1 MTVRYEVSITE
12 RQGVEVMEAA
22 SITAGF
28 FVYLLASLGGISKEL
43 MEKKVA
49 ALERNG
55 EVTVIGG
62 FLGNVQYTFTAKEIT
77 TSDKEVNDGS
87 ATISTPA
94 ESSREPRER

>member
-1 MTVRYEVSITE
+1 MRYEVSITE

-28 FVYLLASLGGISKEL
+28 FIYLLASLGGIPKDL
-43 MEKKVA
+43 MEKKVT

-62 FLGNVQYTFTAKEIT
+62 FLGDVQYTFTAKEIT
-77 TSDKEVNDGS
+77 TSDKEVGNDC
-87 ATISTPA
+87 
-94 ESSREPRER
+94 SSQDR

>member
-28 FVYLLASLGGISKEL
+28 FIYLLASLGGIPKDL
-43 MEKKVA
+43 MEKKVT

-62 FLGNVQYTFTAKEIT
+62 FLGDVQYTFTAKEIT
-77 TSDKEVNDGS
+77 TSDKEVGNDC
-87 ATISTPA
+87 
-94 ESSREPRER
+94 SSQDR

>member
-28 FVYLLASLGGISKEL
+28 FIYLLASLGGIPKDL
-43 MEKKVA
+43 MEKKVT

-62 FLGNVQYTFTAKEIT
+62 FLGDVQYTFTAKEIT
-77 TSDKEVNDGS
+77 TSDKEVSNDC
-87 ATISTPA
+87 
-94 ESSREPRER
+94 SSQDR

>member
-1 MTVRYEVSITE
+1 MRYEVSITE

-28 FVYLLASLGGISKEL
+28 FIYLLASLGGIPKDL
-43 MEKKVA
+43 MEKKVT

-62 FLGNVQYTFTAKEIT
+62 FLGDVQYTFTAKEIT
-77 TSDKEVNDGS
+77 TSDKEVSNDC
-87 ATISTPA
+87 
-94 ESSREPRER
+94 SSQDR

>member
-1 MTVRYEVSITE
+1 MRYEVSITE

-28 FVYLLASLGGISKEL
+28 FIYLLASLGGIPKDL
-43 MEKKVA
+43 MEKKVT

-62 FLGNVQYTFTAKEIT
+62 FLGDGQYTFTAKEIT
-77 TSDKEVNDGS
+77 TSDKEVSNDC
-87 ATISTPA
+87 
-94 ESSREPRER
+94 SSQDR

>member
-28 FVYLLASLGGISKEL
+28 FIYLLASLGGIPKDL

-62 FLGNVQYTFTAKEIT
+62 FLGDVQYTFTAKEIT
-77 TSDKEVNDGS
+77 TSDKAVSNDC
-87 ATISTPA
+87 
-94 ESSREPRER
+94 SSQDR